1 MLIFQGVN
9 NHFNPEFW
17 NFGRGFSGSSASVE
31 FFATVVL
38 PWLALED
45 CFRCAWS
52 PWLDAHLT
60 LRPKKKNQTLQLS
73 NNISR
78 FRNITPKKATTTT
91 TTPTTLLYLKKST
104 KKTLKTCR
112 SFELVK
118 VPLERLHLHCMQPL
132 VSVES
137 IPKVHCWI
145 HLLRN
150 PWESPYDLALKKTW
164 SKPRET
170 QKGGEKFF

>member
-1 MLIFQGVN
+1 MSIFQVN

-17 NFGRGFSGSSASVE
+17 NFRRGFSGSSASVE

-60 LRPKKKNQTLQLS
+60 LRPKKKKPNTSTIQQHFEIQKYHPQEGQKNT
-73 NNISR
+73 
-78 FRNITPKKATTTT
+78 TTKKTTTTT
-91 TTPTTLLYLKKST
+91 TTPLLYLEKKSQ
-104 KKTLKTCR
+104 KKKLSKICR

-118 VPLERLHLHCMQPL
+118 LPLERLHLHCMQPL

-145 HLLRN
+145 HL
-150 PWESPYDLALKKTW
+150 P
-164 SKPRET
+164 
-170 QKGGEKFF
+170 EKDMVF